1 MLSFFILLSRKQIV
15 CVQEVCSLIFVAW
28 VFKLQNNL
36 CNLGQLLSINNR
48 HLAAVLP
55 FNWPNISNGET
66 FFNKF
71 FSSVQ
76 NFGKNCS
83 LRPTSGVLVQ
93 CASFS
98 VCSIKFF
105 SWLLIGHR
113 DSRDQN
119 AELWLAG
126 SGPDP
131 IYIVL
136 QQQSFPRNL
145 NWCENTKEI
154 CPTTLEFNE
163 PSISTRFASE
173 CPTKDWGSCL

>member
-1 MLSFFILLSRKQIV
+1 MLSFLILLSRKQIV

-76 NFGKNCS
+76 NFGKNRQS
-83 LRPTSGVLVQ
+83 SVLQ
-93 CASFS
+93 SASNVGCPGA
-98 VCSIKFF
+98 VCILFCVFNQILLLASHW
-105 SWLLIGHR
+105 SPRLTWPECWALIGWVR
-113 DSRDQN
+113 PGPNLYCPAATKLSKKS
-119 AELWLAG
+119 ELMWKYKG
-126 SGPDP
+126 NMSYN
-131 IYIVL
+131 IRI
-136 QQQSFPRNL
+136 
-145 NWCENTKEI
+145 
-154 CPTTLEFNE
+154 
-163 PSISTRFASE
+163 
-173 CPTKDWGSCL
+173 